1 MWGLISRLQSIMS
14 PTVHRKSE
22 LNLFSEYQQI
32 YSNPSDLYLVNR
44 FEKNV
49 HTLKLFYSQK
59 FSSDLLWTVV
69 HVHSYERTH
78 THQYE
83 ANIHTH
89 AELER
94 EKKLKSE
101 RRHNNNN
108 KKEAG
113 AFLDSPCGAVKRGG
127 CIPRQPLRCCKKLRL
142 VVVLV
147 VRINTL

>member
-1 MWGLISRLQSIMS
+1 MFL
-14 PTVHRKSE
+14 KYE
-22 LNLFSEYQQI
+22 QI

-69 HVHSYERTH
+69 LVRLYERTH

-89 AELER
+89 THAELGR

-101 RRHNNNN
+101 RRHNNNNNNNN

-127 CIPRQPLRCCKKLRL
+127 CIPRQRLRL
-142 VVVLV
+142 L
-147 VRINTL
+147 